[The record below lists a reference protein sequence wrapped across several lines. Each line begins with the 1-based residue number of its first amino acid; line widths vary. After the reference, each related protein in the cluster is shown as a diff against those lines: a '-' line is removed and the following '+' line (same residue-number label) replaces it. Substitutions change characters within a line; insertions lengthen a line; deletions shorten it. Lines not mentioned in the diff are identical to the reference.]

1 MVLVSLDYIYIIYI
15 LVRVLMRVIFII
27 FRSLLLYIIL
37 CILLSRMEIRTTTD
51 GPFVVFFVVIVP
63 SFVKI
68 ENSKLKSF
76 FVGVLEKTTFKQ
88 LLYGHILTS

>member
-37 CILLSRMEIRTTTD
+37 CILLSRMEIRTTT
-51 GPFVVFFVVIVP
+51 GPFVFFVVIVP

>member
-37 CILLSRMEIRTTTD
+37 CILLSRMEIRTTT
-51 GPFVVFFVVIVP
+51 GPFDRLLRRDC
-63 SFVKI
+63 SFVR
-68 ENSKLKSF
+68 EN
-76 FVGVLEKTTFKQ
+76 
-88 LLYGHILTS
+88 

>member
-1 MVLVSLDYIYIIYI
+1 
-15 LVRVLMRVIFII
+15 
-27 FRSLLLYIIL
+27 
-37 CILLSRMEIRTTTD
+37 MEIRTTTD

>member
-1 MVLVSLDYIYIIYI
+1 
-15 LVRVLMRVIFII
+15 MRVIFII

-37 CILLSRMEIRTTTD
+37 CILLSRMEIRTTT